1 MQNTLNQYLNEITLY
16 RTKNTEQATINNS
29 LKEKLDATIRDQ
41 KLKSDQVMEFEN
53 RVKTLLTEIDQLKF
67 SLQDQQKDLTELKLK
82 TDVLQSSNDT
92 LTTEK

>member
-1 MQNTLNQYLNEITLY
+1 
-16 RTKNTEQATINNS
+16 
-29 LKEKLDATIRDQ
+29 LKEKVDALIRDL

-53 RVKTLLTEIDQLKF
+53 RVNTLLTEIDQMKF
-67 SLQDQQKDLTELKLK
+67 NLQDQQKDLTELKLK